1 MRYFAYGSNM
11 NWEVIRARAH
21 SAKFISIAR
30 LKDHRLAITRKST
43 RRGCGTAD
51 AVPDRG
57 HEVWGVLYEI
67 GERDF
72 VVLDDAEDFVAGRA
86 RNGYTRRENNV
97 YVNGEDSQLLAWVY
111 FAEKED
117 NPPLPNSEYKQL
129 MVEGARHWQLPDKYI
144 EQLEQIKVAEGS
156 SGI

>member
-11 NWEVIRARAH
+11 NWEVIRARAP
-21 SAKFISIAR
+21 SAKYISIAR
-30 LKDHRLAITRKST
+30 LKDHRLTVSRKCT
-43 RRGCGTAD
+43 RRECGVAD
-51 AVPDRG
+51 VVPDRD

-67 GERDF
+67 DERDF

-86 RNGYTRRENNV
+86 QNGYTRRENNV
-97 YVNGEDSQLLAWVY
+97 YINGEDTPLLVWVY

-117 NPPLPNSEYKQL
+117 NPPLPNSEYKKL

-144 EQLEQIKVAEGS
+144 EQLEQIKVADGS